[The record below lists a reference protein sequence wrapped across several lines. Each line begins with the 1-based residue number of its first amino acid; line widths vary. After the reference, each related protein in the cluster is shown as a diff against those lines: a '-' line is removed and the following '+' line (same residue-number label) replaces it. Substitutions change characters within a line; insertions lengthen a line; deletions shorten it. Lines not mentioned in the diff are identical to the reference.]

1 MLWSTVVEGSS
12 QWHYNDG

>member
-1 MLWSTVVEGSS
+1 MLWSTVVKGSS